1 MSPGPFGPQIMS
13 SNEPN
18 VHMLLRTLAVLY
30 TTNVRQVVGML
41 YVDRSCPNPPAPCG
55 PQIMSS
61 NEPNV
66 HTLYGAVVGG
76 PGQQDDYK
84 DLRSNYVSNEVACDY
99 NAGFQTAVAGT

>member
-1 MSPGPFGPQIMS
+1 MYRSC
-13 SNEPN
+13 PN
-18 VHMLLRTLAVLY
+18 PHVPCV
-30 TTNVRQVVGML
+30 QVVPRM
-41 YVDRSCPNPPAPCG
+41 YRSCPNPPAPCG

-76 PGQQDDYK
+76 PGQRDDYQ

>member
-1 MSPGPFGPQIMS
+1 
-13 SNEPN
+13 
-18 VHMLLRTLAVLY
+18 
-30 TTNVRQVVGML
+30 ML